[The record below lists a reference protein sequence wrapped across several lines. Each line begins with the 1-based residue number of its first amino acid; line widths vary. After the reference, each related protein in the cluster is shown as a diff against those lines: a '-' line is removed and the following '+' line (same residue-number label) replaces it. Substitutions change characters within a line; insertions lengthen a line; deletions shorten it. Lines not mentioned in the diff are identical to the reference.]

1 MRFLPVN
8 LNALLV
14 ELGDLDQTLALLASL
29 RRTPIDGIEELVPAA
44 RTLLVRFRPTVQ
56 SFAAL
61 VDAIAGR
68 DVRGTAQRGDMLVE
82 IPVRYDG
89 EDLAEVAE
97 RLGTTPKDVV
107 RRHTGSEYT
116 VAFTGF
122 APGFGYLA
130 GGDPSLNVPRRSTPR
145 TRIPAG
151 AVGLAGAFSG
161 VYPQASPGGWQIIGT
176 TPLAMWD
183 IERDPPALLQPGA
196 RVRFVDM
203 ATLSGAAREAI
214 GAAES
219 AGTASAIAS
228 SPAAIASDESGIEGT
243 ALSVLSAGL
252 QTLFQDLGRHGHAGQ
267 GVSASGAMD
276 RAACRAANRLVGNP
290 SDAACLETVQGG
302 LRLRSRGDTVVAVA
316 GADAPLLCTAAD
328 GRRWPVPRYTPVAL
342 ADGDELSIGE
352 PTAGAR
358 CYVAVRGG
366 FGVAPVLGSCS
377 TDTLARVG
385 PPAVATGDVLPV
397 RAPQG
402 LPVVGAAEMPPAG
415 LPQAGGEVV
424 LDCVPGPRTDWF
436 TPEAVALLT
445 SQRWQVTPQS
455 NRVGLRLAGEV
466 PLARAVPGELPSEG
480 TVAGAIQVPPSGQP
494 VLFLADHPL
503 TGGYPVIGA
512 VAPHHLDLAGQIP
525 VNAWVRFRPLRA
537 FEPVTR
543 S

>member
-8 LNALLV
+8 LDALLV
-14 ELGDLDQTLALLASL
+14 ELDDLQQTLALHASL
-29 RRTPIDGIEELVPAA
+29 RRDPIAGIEELVPAA
-44 RTLLVRFRPTVQ
+44 RTVLVRYRPAAQ
-56 SFAAL
+56 GFAAL
-61 VDAIAGR
+61 VDAIARR
-68 DVRGTAQRGDMLVE
+68 DVRGEAQRSDTLVE

-89 EDLAEVAE
+89 EDLAEVAQ
-97 RLGTTPKDVV
+97 RLGITPDEVV

-130 GGDPSLNVPRRSTPR
+130 GGDPGLDVPRRATPR

-151 AVGLAGAFSG
+151 AVGLAGTFSG

-176 TPLAMWD
+176 TPVAMWD
-183 IERDPPALLQPGA
+183 IDRDPPALLQPGA
-196 RVRFVDM
+196 RVRFVDI
-203 ATLSGAAREAI
+203 ATLPASAREALEAVKP
-214 GAAES
+214 AAPS
-219 AGTASAIAS
+219 ASGSASATPDTGAQG
-228 SPAAIASDESGIEGT
+228 PA
-243 ALSVLSAGL
+243 LRVLSAGL

-276 RAACRAANRLVGNP
+276 RAACRAANRLAGNP
-290 SDAACLETVQGG
+290 SDTACLETVQGG
-302 LRLRSRGDTVVAVA
+302 LRLRSQGENVVAVA
-316 GADAPLLCTAAD
+316 GADAPLWCTAAD
-328 GRRWPVPRYTPVAL
+328 GRRWPLPRYAPVAL
-342 ADGDELSIGE
+342 ADGDELAIGE
-352 PTAGAR
+352 PHAGAR

-366 FGVAPVLGSCS
+366 FRVMPVLGSCA

-385 PPAVATGDVLPV
+385 PPAVAAGDVLPV
-397 RAPQG
+397 RVPQG
-402 LPVVGAAEMPPAG
+402 LPAVGAAELPPDG
-415 LPQAGGEVV
+415 LPRAGGEVV

-436 TPEAVALLT
+436 TPEALALLA

-455 NRVGLRLAGEV
+455 NRVGLRLAGDTA
-466 PLARAVPGELPSEG
+466 LARAVQGELPSEG
-480 TVAGAIQVPPSGQP
+480 AVAGAIQVPPSGQP

-525 VNAWVRFRPLRA
+525 VNAWVRFRPIRA

-543 S
+543 P